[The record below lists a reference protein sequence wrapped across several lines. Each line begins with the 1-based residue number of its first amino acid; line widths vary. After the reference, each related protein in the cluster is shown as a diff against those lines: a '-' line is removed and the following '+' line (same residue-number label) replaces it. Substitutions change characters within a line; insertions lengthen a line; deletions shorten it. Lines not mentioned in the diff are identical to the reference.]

1 MMKFFSEKNFAK
13 WSLVVGAVLV
23 LFTAFLGY
31 KATSLKFD
39 YDFEKFFPAE
49 DKDADY
55 FYEHRDKFEYDNN
68 FILIAL
74 ENKKGVF
81 EVPFMKEVASL
92 TSRLQAET
100 PYVTGVRSITSQNEV
115 SLFGINNVVERPY
128 IDLDKWSQDVAF
140 IKKDSSR
147 IYASKELLNTLVARD
162 GKSVCIFVKHE
173 NGLSVKKSDTL
184 VKAVKHLLS
193 DYKFN
198 GVHLAGTTVGQR
210 YYIEKMNSE
219 LLRR

>member
-74 ENKKGVF
+74 EHKKGVF

-100 PYVTGVRSITSQNEV
+100 PYVTGVRSITNQNEV
-115 SLFGINNVVERPY
+115 SLFGINNVVERP
-128 IDLDKWSQDVAF
+128 
-140 IKKDSSR
+140 
-147 IYASKELLNTLVARD
+147 
-162 GKSVCIFVKHE
+162 
-173 NGLSVKKSDTL
+173 
-184 VKAVKHLLS
+184 
-193 DYKFN
+193 
-198 GVHLAGTTVGQR
+198 
-210 YYIEKMNSE
+210 
-219 LLRR
+219 